1 MTTLQKVL
9 AVTCLIFLVGC
20 VSTKEHKARL
30 QDIDLLKY
38 DVETLKKEKSD
49 LERELA
55 TTKKEKSTLEKEL
68 ATTKKDYEEVS
79 LNFNKLTEDKTELRD
94 LLSEKDLKI
103 RQLDEELHLRDIKI
117 KEMEARIDALYLEK
131 DRVIEDSQQEISTLK
146 STYDDLTAE
155 LHDKIVQGEIEI
167 IQLKDKLTVKM
178 VDKILFASGSANV
191 KKGGKK
197 VLSQVAE
204 ILKKVEDRQILVEG
218 HTDNVQISSRLREKF
233 PSNWE
238 LSTARA
244 TNVVR
249 YFQDEGGIDP
259 TLLSAIG
266 YGEYRPVAS
275 NETKEGKAKNRRIAI
290 VLVPVEVVTA
300 PVEE

>member
-9 AVTCLIFLVGC
+9 AVICVIFLVGC
-20 VSTKEHKARL
+20 VSAKEHKARL

-49 LERELA
+49 LE
-55 TTKKEKSTLEKEL
+55 KEL

-79 LNFNKLTEDKTELRD
+79 LNYNKLTEDKMELRD

-103 RQLDEELHLRDIKI
+103 RQLDEELNLRDIKI
-117 KEMEARIDALYLEK
+117 NELEAKIDALYLEK
-131 DRVIEDSQQEISTLK
+131 NRVIEESQQEISELK
-146 STYDDLTAE
+146 STYDDLTSE

-167 IQLKDKLTVKM
+167 TQLKDKLTVKM
-178 VDKILFASGSANV
+178 VDKILFASGSADV
-191 KKGGKK
+191 KKDGKK
-197 VLSQVAE
+197 VLSQVAD

-218 HTDNVQISSRLREKF
+218 HTDNVPISSRLREKF

-249 YFQDEGGIDP
+249 YLQDSGGIDP
-259 TLLSAIG
+259 TLLSAVG
-266 YGEYRPVAS
+266 YGEHKPIAS

-290 VLVPVEVVTA
+290 VLVPIEAVKA